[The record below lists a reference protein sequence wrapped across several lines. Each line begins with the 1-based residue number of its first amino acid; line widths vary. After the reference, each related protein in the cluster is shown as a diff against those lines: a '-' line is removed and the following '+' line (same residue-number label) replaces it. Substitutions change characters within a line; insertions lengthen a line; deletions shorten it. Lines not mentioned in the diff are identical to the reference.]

1 MHAYLFIGTNEKSLQ
16 GEMDKISKK
25 LKSQLLEFS
34 IKSID
39 QVRELG
45 RFSRL
50 ALTKPT
56 TILIKNIDNASN
68 EALNAFLKDLEE
80 PQTNLSYFL
89 TAASIYKV
97 VPTISSRC
105 QIINTQG
112 VDIQEKE
119 IIQNAKKFLEMESVT
134 RIKKLETIR
143 EREEAICFM
152 QEFLNGCHTL
162 IHQKETKKRILL
174 KALTLAQ
181 KTLTALKQN
190 GNVSLQLTNFAINS

>member
-1 MHAYLFIGTNEKSLQ
+1 M
-16 GEMDKISKK
+16 
-25 LKSQLLEFS
+25 EFS

-119 IIQNAKKFLEMESVT
+119 IIQNAKKFLEMEIQLSSN
-134 RIKKLETIR
+134 LDAGR
-143 EREEAICFM
+143 ENIPLLWQIYFKR
-152 QEFLNGCHTL
+152 
-162 IHQKETKKRILL
+162 RIL
-174 KALTLAQ
+174 
-181 KTLTALKQN
+181 
-190 GNVSLQLTNFAINS
+190 